1 MDMEKEFLAN
11 KKVRIVENTGGFAT
25 NVAGNSRFVNSEQIL
40 IK

>member
-1 MDMEKEFLAN
+1 METEKDFLAN
-11 KKVRIVENTGGFAT
+11 TKVRVVEDTGGFAT